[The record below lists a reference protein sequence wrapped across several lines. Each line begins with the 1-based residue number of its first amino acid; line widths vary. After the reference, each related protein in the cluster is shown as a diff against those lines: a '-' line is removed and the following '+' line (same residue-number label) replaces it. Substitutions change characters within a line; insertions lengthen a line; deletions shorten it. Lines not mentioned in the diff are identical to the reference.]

1 VRKKLNALVKAPFG
15 AKPVFKKKTHLFL
28 LLDQSVSVQITPL
41 RIAIAL
47 LLVTGIVLLA
57 EVLFLFY
64 RIGIGLAIAGRSAPF
79 ESIKPDARL
88 RVLVIGDSTGVG
100 TGSATPSES
109 VAGRIARDFPGTEIV
124 NRARNGARVK
134 DVLVQ
139 LVGSGSGEYDMILL
153 QVGGNDILRFTPLD
167 ELKVSIAEV
176 LRVASGKARRVIF
189 ISTGNVGLAPAFFPP
204 LSWIYTWRTR
214 SVRALF
220 METARD
226 QNAQYVDLFRE
237 RGQDLFLEN
246 PAKFYAPDLLHP
258 SGEGYGVWYR
268 ELRRQMD
275 LDTVLGSSRAGE

>member
-1 VRKKLNALVKAPFG
+1 M
-15 AKPVFKKKTHLFL
+15 FL
-28 LLDQSVSVQITPL
+28 WTDQSVRFQITPL

-47 LLVTGIVLLA
+47 LLVAGIVILA
-57 EVLFLFY
+57 EVLLLFY

-79 ESIKPDARL
+79 ESIKPDARS

-100 TGSATPSES
+100 TGSATPAES

-134 DVLVQ
+134 DVLAQ
-139 LVGSGSGEYDMILL
+139 LADSGGGVYDVILL
-153 QVGGNDILRFTPLD
+153 QIGGNDILRFTPLE
-167 ELKVSIAEV
+167 ELRAPIAEV
-176 LRVASGKARRVIF
+176 LRSASGKARRVIF

-220 METARD
+220 MEMARD
-226 QNAQYVDLFRE
+226 QGVQYIDLFRE

-246 PAKFYAPDLLHP
+246 PAMFYAPDLLHP

-268 ELRRQMD
+268 ELTRQSDIGSM
-275 LDTVLGSSRAGE
+275 LGSGRAEE